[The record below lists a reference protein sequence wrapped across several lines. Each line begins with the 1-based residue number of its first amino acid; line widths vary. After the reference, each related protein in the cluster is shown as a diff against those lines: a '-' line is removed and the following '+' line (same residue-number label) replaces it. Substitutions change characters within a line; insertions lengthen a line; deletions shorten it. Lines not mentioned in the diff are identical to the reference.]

1 MGVEDCCRTAAV
13 SMEWSTWPT
22 VHLFATDTTSSHCFG
37 VEGMRSVGSSS
48 ATNPQRIGHNSH
60 NNTVVEAWCCLVSFP
75 RFWFTCSTQW
85 REHRNSGYE
94 RMISSFVCITI
105 ILLIKLN
112 FKVRQLAYD
121 YNSFAIPFLRCNK
134 KSHYLSPALSLPRGR
149 QCTKKEGSEVMY
161 DS

>member
-1 MGVEDCCRTAAV
+1 
-13 SMEWSTWPT
+13 
-22 VHLFATDTTSSHCFG
+22 
-37 VEGMRSVGSSS
+37 
-48 ATNPQRIGHNSH
+48 
-60 NNTVVEAWCCLVSFP
+60 
-75 RFWFTCSTQW
+75 
-85 REHRNSGYE
+85 
-94 RMISSFVCITI
+94 MISSFVCITI